1 MSDLCKKIF
10 ELQKDE
16 FLEGSSTIEEIGEE
30 YGMESYFIG
39 YVLILDPD
47 HTEYDYRVSKL
58 ETDFH
63 MTSVGYCDTKCGFI
77 EEKGEVG
84 RIGMFN
90 SDISIVEIQN
100 VLGEVLFDSYKVK

>member
-1 MSDLCKKIF
+1 MSDICKKTF

-16 FLEGSSTIEEIGEE
+16 FLEGSSTIEELGEE
-30 YGMESYFIG
+30 YDMESDFSG

-47 HTEYDYRVSKL
+47 HTEYDHRVSKL
-58 ETDFH
+58 ETDFE

-90 SDISIVEIQN
+90 SDISIDEIEN
-100 VLGEVLFDSYKVK
+100 ILGDVLFDSHKVK